1 MTKPTSGIVIHH
13 FDYSDTAVIARIF
26 TLDFGYASFFVRKSK
41 KSKTMAYLQPG
52 TLLDMVVH
60 MKADR
65 DIHSVREMKAAHPF
79 VSVYSNIRKSA
90 QILFLSEILYRSLEI
105 DYKNIDLFDFIWN
118 AYQWLDQV
126 EDYPDFHLIF
136 LLKLSS
142 YYGFYPQHSEIENT
156 PYFDLENGIFTQSR
170 PIHPMHLDRELTTDF
185 RALLGTKFD
194 EHNPIL
200 SNAKR
205 QILLES
211 LVDYFKLHVSG
222 IKEVNSRLVLE
233 TVFND

>member
-1 MTKPTSGIVIHH
+1 MTKPTTGIVIHH
-13 FDYSDTAVIARIF
+13 FNYSDSAVIARIF

-41 KSKTMAYLQPG
+41 KSKTLAHLQPG

-60 MKADR
+60 IKPDR
-65 DIHSVREMKAAHPF
+65 DIHAVREMKLVQPF
-79 VSVYSNIRKSA
+79 ISIHNDIRKSA

-126 EDYPDFHLIF
+126 DEYPDFHLLF
-136 LLKLSS
+136 LIKLSS
-142 YYGFYPQHSEIENT
+142 YYGFYPQHTDLQNAR
-156 PYFDLENGIFTQSR
+156 YFDLEGGVFTMAR
-170 PIHPMHLDRELTTDF
+170 PIHPMHLADPETESF
-185 RALLGTKFD
+185 RTLLGTKFD
-194 EHNPIL
+194 EQNELL
-200 SNAKR
+200 SNATR
-205 QILLES
+205 QKLLEA

-222 IKEVNSRLVLE
+222 IKEVNSRIVLE